1 MIPGSKGIL
10 PPTIPDFSW
19 KGDDTMN
26 VTGMINSYQS
36 QTDVSNK
43 TENVNSIKT
52 DVVKNN
58 NLGKTVG
65 EPKLS
70 KEAEEYYN
78 QLKTKYGQY
87 DFVLV
92 SSDEKEN
99 ARANAGKY
107 ANNIKTVVLIDEE
120 KIEKMATDSNY
131 RKQYEGILSG
141 ATQQINKIKAT
152 AAKNGANLKG
162 VVMQV
167 NDDGTASY
175 FAALKKTSDA
185 QKTRIEKQSEEK
197 KADKKAEQKKKEKK
211 LKEKQEIEKLKEK
224 RELEKLKD
232 KKAEKSET
240 ENREEVVTLS
250 SDSLDGL
257 LKKIEEYGFN
267 ERSNS
272 VLTDSEKQIGQNI
285 DFRG

>member
-1 MIPGSKGIL
+1 
-10 PPTIPDFSW
+10 
-19 KGDDTMN
+19 MN

-120 KIEKMATDSNY
+120 KIEKMVTDSNY

-224 RELEKLKD
+224 RELEKLKE